1 MAETIARTHHEKWDG
16 SGYPYGL
23 KGRQISLAG
32 RIVAL
37 ADVFDAMTS
46 KRQYKEAFSIE
57 TANRISFEARGRHF
71 DPDVVDAFF
80 SVQDAILR
88 IKETYQDDMES
99 LMLKMNHL
107 SEAIFKE
114 LPHAKVN
121 SERVKIH

>member
-23 KGRQISLAG
+23 TGRRIPLAG

-46 KRQYKEAFSIE
+46 KRPYKEAFSIE
-57 TANRISFEARGRHF
+57 KANRIIFEERGRHF

-80 SVQDAILR
+80 SVHDAILR
-88 IKETYQDDMES
+88 IKEAFQDDMKS
-99 LMLKMNHL
+99 IMLKMNHL
-107 SEAIFKE
+107 SEAVFKE
-114 LPHAKVN
+114 LPHGTA
-121 SERVKIH
+121 S